1 MVTAEVDRAAPATSP
16 MPPVV
21 SVVVPLYELI
31 PESVKVP
38 VPILSRSA
46 RPRNRAC
53 VILCADAVQ
62 HQRGVIDNIA
72 RQRAVDDAVAE
83 LQGAGRDGRDA
94 GKGVGIGKGDEAG
107 GHEINRTA
115 AADRPA
121 EGLRSGVVEGQHA
134 ANTDAARNRAVD
146 GAVAE
151 LQRAGCDRRAAAVGV
166 GVVKDH
172 QAAIVHGYRG
182 RPPADGPAGE
192 AVNEGIVVEDDAG
205 RLNSARGDQ
214 DGVGVPG
221 RRIVERDVRAVRVRT
236 HCTRGDPVLGSAA
249 EIPDVVGRPR
259 PGVG

>member
-1 MVTAEVDRAAPATSP
+1 MVTAEVDRAAPGDKPYAASGERCRP
-16 MPPVV
+16 AVRIDPREREG
-21 SVVVPLYELI
+21 SSADLEQ
-31 PESVKVP
+31 
-38 VPILSRSA
+38 SA
-46 RPRNRAC
+46 RPRDRAC

-236 HCTRGDPVLGSAA
+236 HCTEVTQFWAVLLRSQTLLVVPVQ
-249 EIPDVVGRPR
+249 V
-259 PGVG
+259 